1 MCLIKLVVPLL
12 MHNSLPLSAVTST
25 SLDRVD
31 VPAST
36 TVSVFPVPFLADG
49 LGSANGSS
57 FDSKY
62 GWNFS

>member
-1 MCLIKLVVPLL
+1 

-36 TVSVFPVPFLADG
+36 TVSVLPVPFLADG